1 MRRIRY
7 SVLRWGTLLAYLLTT
22 VFLCVH
28 IARMGMRE
36 LDKAQAYTKRE
47 KEYARKLLECDRRT
61 GAAEGAL
68 ERYLFAA
75 NPRSARNMLYSIELA
90 RASADKLAAA
100 EDDRTFNSVKSA
112 EELKD
117 HSTRLLSIANAIL
130 NDGGEPPW
138 ERRILVGDG
147 LRAALVEIGR
157 LRSDINVRLDMELR
171 HVENWRD
178 QSLYFYERLESQLV
192 YFFVIATCLVM
203 AAFALSGYVLRRY
216 LGMLRVGAHKIATG
230 HLGYRFNDET
240 GDLVGTVMRDFDTM
254 GEQLQKQHEAL
265 QSINEELVRKAD
277 ELEEAHRHKDRFLAN
292 MSHELRTP
300 LNSIIGFSELI
311 LRKRDGV
318 SEKTAGFA
326 SRILAAA
333 EHLLELIS
341 DLLDVAK
348 ADAGALDMNPVDFDL
363 AAEAAAVVAM
373 LRPLADAKSIDLE
386 LDKPGGPVK
395 VHADRRLIRQAIINL
410 ANNALKFT
418 KKGGVTISVAEDDG
432 SAVVAISDTG
442 IGIAK
447 DEIGKIF
454 KDFHRVEQ
462 GLTSNYDGVG
472 LGLTL
477 TKRIVELHG
486 GAISVESEP
495 GKGSVFTM
503 KFPLRSGESVNP

>member
-1 MRRIRY
+1 
-7 SVLRWGTLLAYLLTT
+7 
-22 VFLCVH
+22 
-28 IARMGMRE
+28 MGMRE
-36 LDKAQAYTKRE
+36 LDKAQAYTGRE
-47 KEYARKLLECDRRT
+47 KEYARKLLECDRVM
-61 GAAEGAL
+61 GGAEGAL
-68 ERYLFAA
+68 ERYLSMPTMAC
-75 NPRSARNMLYSIELA
+75 AREMLRRVELA
-90 RASADKLAAA
+90 RDSADNLAAA
-100 EDDRTFNSVKSA
+100 EEGRTSNSTKGAA
-112 EELKD
+112 ELRD
-117 HSTRLLSIANAIL
+117 HATRLLSIVNAIM
-130 NDGGEPPW
+130 DDAKEPLW
-138 ERRILVGDG
+138 ERRILMDEG
-147 LRAALVEIGR
+147 LRAALVEISR
-157 LRSDINVRLDMELR
+157 LRSDMNVRLDMELR

-203 AAFALSGYVLRRY
+203 MAFALSGYVLRRY
-216 LGMLRVGAHKIATG
+216 LGMLRVGAHRIATG

-254 GEQLQKQHEAL
+254 GEQLQKQHEVL
-265 QSINEELVRKAD
+265 QKVNEELVRKAD
-277 ELEEAHRHKDRFLAN
+277 ELEQAHRHKDRFLAN

-311 LRKRDGV
+311 LRRKDGV
-318 SEKTAGFA
+318 SDKTVGFA
-326 SRILAAA
+326 SRILSAA

-348 ADAGALDMNPVDFDL
+348 ADAGVLEMNPENFNL
-363 AAEAAAVVAM
+363 ATEAAAVVAM

-386 LDKPGGPVK
+386 LDKPDGPIN
-395 VHADRRLIRQAIINL
+395 VHADKRLVRQAIINL
-410 ANNALKFT
+410 ANNAIKFT
-418 KKGGVTISVAEDDG
+418 KEGGVTISVAEEDG
-432 SAVVAISDTG
+432 FAVVSIADTG
-442 IGIAK
+442 IGIAR

-486 GAISVESEP
+486 GTISVESDI

-503 KFPLRSGESVNP
+503 KFPPRSGEGNPRVR